1 MSFMFK
7 GPAALT
13 GSSTAVGLAA
23 TGAVSVGTTLGVTG
37 TSTLAA
43 VNASGT
49 VAAAGAA
56 TVGTTLGVT
65 GTSTLA
71 AVNASG
77 TVAAAGAVTV
87 GTTLGVTGTSTLA
100 AVNASGALTMGNNI
114 NIVVSGGGTISGLPA
129 AAVNDSH
136 AASKKYVDDSVLAAS
151 GGEGLVEPIAS
162 AISDVIAP
170 LDTTG
175 KNLYLIQA
183 EAHVGTTT
191 MTMDLNS
198 GRSVS
203 GGDTWTIVWASPQ
216 TVGTS
221 TLGIK
226 VDLGANRLYDANGTL
241 NRYITLPNVGSSVRL
256 VWHGSGVWHIIGG
269 SGGIPSTS

>member
-1 MSFMFK
+1 MFK

-49 VAAAGAA
+49 
-56 TVGTTLGVT
+56 L
-65 GTSTLA
+65 
-71 AVNASG
+71 
-77 TVAAAGAVTV
+77 AAAGAVTV

-100 AVNASGALTMGNNI
+100 AVTVGTTLGVTGTSTLAAVNASGVLTMGNNI
-114 NIVVSGGGTISGLPA
+114 NIVVSGGGTISGLP
-129 AAVNDSH
+129 VSPTDPSH
-136 AASKKYVDDSVLAAS
+136 ATSKSYVDTQVSAAG
-151 GGEGLVEPIAS
+151 GGEGLVEPVAS
-162 AISDVIAP
+162 PVSDVIAP

-175 KNLYLIQA
+175 KNIYLINA
-183 EAHVGTTT
+183 DPHVGNNT
-191 MTMDLNS
+191 MTMDLNT

-203 GGDTWTIVWASPQ
+203 NSDTWTIVWAGPQ
-216 TVGTS
+216 NGGTS
-221 TLGIK
+221 AGIK
-226 VDLGANRLYDANGTL
+226 VDLGANKLYDANGTL

-256 VWHGSGVWHIIGG
+256 VWSAASSTWHIIGG